1 MSFVIE
7 DPWSVHGHCLL
18 SIGLRL
24 RLLEVRNNI
33 LELLSSVWGK
43 RETLTQALDFG
54 TLNSFL
60 VMIGT

>member
-1 MSFVIE
+1 MGEWMEEHSHR
-7 DPWSVHGHCLL
+7 S
-18 SIGLRL
+18 R
-24 RLLEVRNNI
+24 
-33 LELLSSVWGK
+33 GK